1 MAIKIK
7 SLQTD
12 KLSEESLKKDY
23 LYKDVKFDLDLAY
36 SFNSQLNRKEFLND
50 VQALYDVEAIK
61 NSITNAFLTTPGQK
75 ILNPLFGIDLKR
87 FLFEPVDDF
96 ITELIRDDI
105 ETKLPQMEPR
115 ITVQNVTVV
124 GDEENQ
130 QYNISLQ
137 INIPSLDI
145 KGLTI
150 KNTLKSNGYVEN

>member
-12 KLSEESLKKDY
+12 KLSEDALKKDY
-23 LYKDVKFDLDLAY
+23 LYKDVKFDLELAY
-36 SFNSQLNRKEFLND
+36 SFNSQLNRRVFQND
-50 VQALYDVEAIK
+50 VQALFDVEAIQ
-61 NSITNAFLTTPGQK
+61 NSISNAFLTTPGQK
-75 ILNPLFGIDLKR
+75 ILNPRFGIDLRR

-96 ITELIRDDI
+96 TAQIIQDDI
-105 ETKLPQMEPR
+105 ENKLPRMEPR
-115 ITVQNVTVV
+115 ITVENVTVE
-124 GDEENQ
+124 GDEDEQ

-150 KNTLKSNGYVEN
+150 KNTLKSNGYVES

>member
-12 KLSEESLKKDY
+12 KISEESLKKDY
-23 LYKDVKFDLDLAY
+23 LYKDLKLDLDLAY

-50 VQALYDVEAIK
+50 VQALYDVEAIQ

-75 ILNPLFGIDLKR
+75 ILNPLFGIDLRR

-96 ITELIRDDI
+96 TADIIQDDI
-105 ETKLPQMEPR
+105 QNKLPQMEPR
-115 ITVQNVTVV
+115 ITVENVTVV